1 MLSMLREPL
10 PICAPVL
17 PLNLVRS
24 LECSMTFFCT
34 LSLLYRIILASI
46 QDCKD
51 EMNSIKGL
59 VLYHLAQSSMVAASP
74 LCETAGK
81 GKCSKN
87 SVLVRHSTSRLQS
100 QLLLGRGKGNLVY
113 IVSFRPAR
121 AT

>member
-17 PLNLVRS
+17 PLNLVGS
-24 LECSMTFFCT
+24 LECSMAFFCT

-59 VLYHLAQSSMVAASP
+59 VLYHLAQRACCGFFCLGGQVV
-74 LCETAGK
+74 T
-81 GKCSKN
+81 
-87 SVLVRHSTSRLQS
+87 VLVE
-100 QLLLGRGKGNLVY
+100 
-113 IVSFRPAR
+113 
-121 AT
+121 